1 MKRRDISAST
11 KGLTSTNAGGSVTI
25 LPLFQMRTEIFFPY
39 VTDFGF
45 VTDQRPAFW
54 FCFVTF
60 LESVLVFFLNFLLL
74 CYDSKS
80 GWSEWTKFGKA
91 VVGGGAELGLSERT
105 ILFCGQYRE
114 SVERIE
120 NTLTNDTAE
129 WEKNVIQQLSA
140 LRRIAFGD
148 TNETRCR
155 LFIVCVFSE
164 PISHLADPIKES
176 SLSYKSWIYLFDQ
189 KGKSS

>member
-80 GWSEWTKFGKA
+80 GWSE
-91 VVGGGAELGLSERT
+91 
-105 ILFCGQYRE
+105 
-114 SVERIE
+114 
-120 NTLTNDTAE
+120 
-129 WEKNVIQQLSA
+129 
-140 LRRIAFGD
+140 
-148 TNETRCR
+148 
-155 LFIVCVFSE
+155 
-164 PISHLADPIKES
+164 
-176 SLSYKSWIYLFDQ
+176 
-189 KGKSS
+189 